1 MKARLANYLLPT
13 LLIFAAGTG
22 LGLSVDSFFDKDDTF
37 EQLQKLEDAF
47 LLINRQYVDD
57 VDARQLAEDA
67 IRAMLKDLDPHST
80 FIDAS
85 KIKNVQDEYRGEFG
99 GIGIWFEAAEDDTA
113 KVTNTLP
120 DGPGERVGLM
130 PGDRM
135 IAVDDSSIVGL
146 GSLDIQNRIKGPV
159 STNVVITVQRPR
171 TKAPIDFTIRRES
184 IPLYSVDAAY
194 MMDATTG
201 YLRIGRFAMTTHD
214 EFVEHVTRL
223 KREGLERLV
232 LDLRDNPGGIKAT
245 AVAIADEMLDGEGTI
260 VYTRGRDPR
269 ENEVDRVTPGGLLTT
284 EPVIVLVNENT
295 ASGSEII
302 AGALQDH
309 DRALV
314 VGRRT
319 FGKGLVQR
327 PFQLR
332 DGSVLQMTV
341 SRYYMPS
348 GRLIQTPYTDGEQ
361 KSYYEGKFADLEQAT
376 YDPGAYLADIPDSL
390 RFETENGRVVYGGGG
405 VMPDRVVPPDSL
417 SALAAPGV
425 EQTLRAGLPFLFVRN
440 WLDGATGAE
449 FRKTWE
455 DRKEVFMTSFVIN
468 ESFWGEFVEYVDEA
482 GDVDVTH
489 VEASRPMLEVI
500 LKGRVAQR
508 LWQSEAWYPV
518 FNTIDPLLQDL
529 PTFWTGAETLSAY
542 HDGSARGGAA
552 RGGATRG
559 DRTPGSNGP

>member
-1 MKARLANYLLPT
+1 MKARLVSYLLPT

-22 LGLSVDSFFDKDDTF
+22 LGLSVNSFFEKDDTF

-85 KIKNVQDEYRGEFG
+85 RINGVQDEYRGEFG

-130 PGDRM
+130 PGDRL

-146 GSLDIQNRIKGPV
+146 GSLDIQNMIKGPV
-159 STNVVITVQRPR
+159 QTDVVITVQRPR
-171 TKAPIDFTIRRES
+171 TKAPIEFTIRRES

-201 YLRIGRFAMTTHD
+201 YVRIGRFAMTTHD

-269 ENEVDRVTPGGLLTT
+269 ENEVDRITPGGLLTT
-284 EPVIVLVNENT
+284 EPVIVLVNEST

-361 KSYYEGKFADLEQAT
+361 TSYYEGKFADLEQAT
-376 YDPGAYLADIPDSL
+376 YDPSAYLADIPDSL
-390 RFETENGRVVYGGGG
+390 RFETENGRMVYGGGG

-417 SALAAPGV
+417 SPLAAPGV
-425 EQTLRAGLPFLFVRN
+425 ETTLRAGLPFLFVRD
-440 WLDGATGAE
+440 WLDTDGAA
-449 FRKTWE
+449 FRATWE
-455 DRKEVFMTSFVIN
+455 NRQDAFMTTFRVDEELWDRFVSF
-468 ESFWGEFVEYVDEA
+468 VDEA
-482 GDVDVTH
+482 GEVDVTE
-489 VEASRPMLEVI
+489 VEASRDMLTVI
-500 LKGRVAQR
+500 LKGRIAQR

-518 FNTIDPLLQDL
+518 FNSIDPLITEL
-529 PTFWTGAETLSAY
+529 PAFWTGAETLSAY
-542 HDGSARGGAA
+542 HGGTTGGVRRGGSSGQGVNG
-552 RGGATRG
+552 RGSSGQ
-559 DRTPGSNGP
+559 